1 MLRRTFRNVAV
12 IAGLIERHHPGAEKT
27 RKQVTVN
34 SDLIYDVLRRHQPDH
49 ILLRATRADAAGGL
63 TDLSRIAGNA
73 GAGEGAHRA
82 HGAVARVAAGG
93 AGAAGDRPRKR
104 ADATTTRRSCWPRPR
119 RSSPRRRARRSRRR
133 RRRSDRPAKCHGVR
147 RGTCRRRSVRDAMT
161 AAPIHLAGER
171 LMLDP
176 AGALFWPATG
186 LLAVSDLHLEKGS
199 SYARRG
205 QLLPPWDTHATLDRL
220 TLLLRRYQ
228 PRLVIA
234 LGDSFHD
241 AEAPR
246 ACPRGELARLR
257 AMTEAHRF
265 IWVQGNHDPTPPNG
279 VGGEWVETFATTT
292 LVFRHQ
298 AIDAR
303 TPRSPA
309 TTIPRPRCRRAA
321 AASAAPASS
330 PIPGASMMPAFGA
343 YTGGLDVRDPAI
355 ARLFPRG
362 GRVFL
367 LGKERLFSFT
377 LGTLR
382 AG

>member
-1 MLRRTFRNVAV
+1 
-12 IAGLIERHHPGAEKT
+12 
-27 RKQVTVN
+27 
-34 SDLIYDVLRRHQPDH
+34 
-49 ILLRATRADAAGGL
+49 
-63 TDLSRIAGNA
+63 
-73 GAGEGAHRA
+73 
-82 HGAVARVAAGG
+82 
-93 AGAAGDRPRKR
+93 
-104 ADATTTRRSCWPRPR
+104 
-119 RSSPRRRARRSRRR
+119 
-133 RRRSDRPAKCHGVR
+133 
-147 RGTCRRRSVRDAMT
+147 MT

-228 PRLVIA
+228 PRIVLA

-241 AEAPR
+241 DDGAGRLPS
-246 ACPRGELARLR
+246 GELARLR
-257 AMTEAHRF
+257 AMTAAHRF
-265 IWVQGNHDPTPPNG
+265 IWVQGNHDPAPPRG
-279 VGGEWVETFATTT
+279 IGGKSVDAFTTNA

-298 AIDAR
+298 AGVAAEGEICGHHHPKAKVPARGGSVSRPCFVADAHR
-303 TPRSPA
+303 L
-309 TTIPRPRCRRAA
+309 
-321 AASAAPASS
+321 
-330 PIPGASMMPAFGA
+330 MMPAFGA

-355 ARLFPRG
+355 TRLFPRG

-367 LGKERLFSFT
+367 LGKERLFSFA

-382 AG
+382 SG